1 MEDEED
7 IQRIMRELRIQSKQK
22 EAAGSLYYYLIK
34 HRIEPETII
43 DQLRDL
49 LFSSDRVDQIGGF
62 LAVNKILEVGRETKV
77 LHFVIAIMPATF
89 KYLYQY
95 DIPIMFR
102 AVEWLGNLAQ
112 SGGNFTAENVESHID
127 TCFEWIRSKPPKVGI
142 FGGSESKL
150 YNKKFA
156 AILVL
161 SQFTEKMPIIA
172 YNKLVSTNNYLKLF
186 ECLKDS
192 KLEVRQATVQF
203 FKAINKL
210 IIQRDPNERKVF
222 YEAIYGKAKDEI
234 QGADQNSV
242 HGSLLIIS
250 FLLTET
256 EDSLKEKHDELFPL
270 IYALSEK
277 K

>member
-1 MEDEED
+1 
-7 IQRIMRELRIQSKQK
+7 
-22 EAAGSLYYYLIK
+22 
-34 HRIEPETII
+34 
-43 DQLRDL
+43 
-49 LFSSDRVDQIGGF
+49 
-62 LAVNKILEVGRETKV
+62 
-77 LHFVIAIMPATF
+77 
-89 KYLYQY
+89 
-95 DIPIMFR
+95 
-102 AVEWLGNLAQ
+102 
-112 SGGNFTAENVESHID
+112 
-127 TCFEWIRSKPPKVGI
+127 
-142 FGGSESKL
+142 
-150 YNKKFA
+150 
-156 AILVL
+156 
-161 SQFTEKMPIIA
+161 MPIIA